1 MASVYKRKDLG
12 DVYHCSYYVP
22 KPDGRHRQVRRST
35 GKSNRKEALQV
46 AVELEKAAL
55 REAGSGDKKS
65 EKINAVLAG
74 LAMPCLL
81 LTAEQGLAAASP
93 DKYAALA
100 RGIPGVQLETAP
112 GSHHFHMEG
121 GVATLGQR
129 IQRFLLD
136 RG

>member
-1 MASVYKRKDLG
+1 MKLTRG
-12 DVYHCSYYVP
+12 
-22 KPDGRHRQVRRST
+22 Q
-35 GKSNRKEALQV
+35 
-46 AVELEKAAL
+46 
-55 REAGSGDKKS
+55 
-65 EKINAVLAG
+65 INEVLAG

-81 LTAEQGLAAASP
+81 LTAEQGLAAANP
-93 DKYAALA
+93 DKYSALA
-100 RGIPGVQLETAP
+100 RGIHGVQLESAP